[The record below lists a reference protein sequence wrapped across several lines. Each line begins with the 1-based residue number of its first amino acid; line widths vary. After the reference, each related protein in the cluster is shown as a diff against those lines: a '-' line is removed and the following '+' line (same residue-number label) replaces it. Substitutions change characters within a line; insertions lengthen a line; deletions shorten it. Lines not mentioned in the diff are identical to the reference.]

1 MTDRPVLLLVD
12 DEPRMLSA
20 LRRTLRREGWTLE
33 TASNGSEALARMAE
47 SPAVRVVVSD
57 HKMPGMTGV
66 EFLIEARAQ
75 HPDSHRI
82 LLSGWTSEI
91 QEEELARAGVLAV
104 LAKPWDDAELKQ
116 AIRSAMDR

>member
-1 MTDRPVLLLVD
+1 
-12 DEPRMLSA
+12 MLSA
-20 LRRTLRREGWTLE
+20 LRRTLRREGWAIE

-66 EFLIEARAQ
+66 EFLIEARTR
-75 HPDSHRI
+75 HPKSHRI

-91 QEEELARAGVLAV
+91 SSKDLDRAGLSAV
-104 LAKPWDDAELKQ
+104 LAKPWDDAELKE